1 MERNEVPQVIV
12 NVNPEVNVQ
21 VQTQGTQGKVRQDND
36 QVDQGNAKANQE

>member
-21 VQTQGTQGKVRQDND
+21 VQTESTQGKVRQDND
-36 QVDQGNAKANQE
+36 QVDQGNTKVSDE